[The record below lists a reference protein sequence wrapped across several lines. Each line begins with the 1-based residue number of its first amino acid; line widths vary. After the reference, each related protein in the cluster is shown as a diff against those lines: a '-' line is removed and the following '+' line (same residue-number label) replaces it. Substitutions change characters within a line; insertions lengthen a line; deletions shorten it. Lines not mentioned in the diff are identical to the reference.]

1 MPNRYQDIPERIS
14 PQEKTLG
21 KLYIKNTITPD
32 TPLSS
37 DDVYIITVNGDRLDN
52 LAFEFYN
59 DTSYWWVIATANP
72 EKVRRDSLFVEGG
85 IQLRIPSD
93 PQNVLTSFNVL
104 NTNGR

>member
-1 MPNRYQDIPERIS
+1 MPNRYQDIPERRS
-14 PQEKTLG
+14 TQERTLG
-21 KLYIKNTITPD
+21 KRYKKNIITPD
-32 TPLSS
+32 IPFSS

-52 LAFEFYN
+52 LANEFYN

-93 PQNVLTSFNVL
+93 PQSVLTSFNIL
-104 NTNGR
+104 NSSR